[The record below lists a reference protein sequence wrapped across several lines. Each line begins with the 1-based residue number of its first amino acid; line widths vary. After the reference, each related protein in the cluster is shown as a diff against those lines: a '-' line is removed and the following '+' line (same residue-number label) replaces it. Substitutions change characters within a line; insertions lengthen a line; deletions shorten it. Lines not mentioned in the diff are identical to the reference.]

1 MTSPEILKIKA
12 IAALI
17 EVMDTDDE
25 DDAKAVLK
33 MILGLIE
40 APAKKAQAQ
49 AQA

>member
-17 EVMDTDDE
+17 EAMDAEDE

-33 MILGLIE
+33 MIKGLIE
-40 APAKKAQAQ
+40 TPAKSA
-49 AQA
+49 